1 MKKVFLVL
9 LIYGFSSAH
18 ADVSGLMKNLVGL
31 RSDLEM
37 LNREIESIQKEKQS
51 ELDLWNQK
59 KLELEAAL
67 QKETLRQLQLT
78 EKTDRLASRVKSQSK
93 ADPEA
98 KRDLLRWIE
107 QARTWVSTSLPF
119 RRAHR
124 LETVGALEEKVKLG
138 LESLES
144 ISAELWA
151 FYETELKMAADN
163 EFRLLDIAEGNDA
176 PKKYEVVRL
185 GFFTMFQRDAEGSV
199 HQYVLKNDE
208 WVKRPVSEAQ
218 QPEINRLFGNMKA
231 KKDSGL
237 YSISLGDLKGAL

>member
-1 MKKVFLVL
+1 MKNIL
-9 LIYGFSSAH
+9 LILCMAGFSLAH
-18 ADVSGLMKNLVGL
+18 ADVPDLMKNLVGL

-37 LNREIESIQKEKQS
+37 LNREIESVQKEKQS

-67 QKETLRQLQLT
+67 QKETLRQLQLS

-98 KRDLLRWIE
+98 KRDLLKWIE
-107 QARTWVSTSLPF
+107 QARAWVSTSLPF

-124 LETVGALEEKVKLG
+124 LETLGSLEEKVENG

-144 ISAELWA
+144 ISAELWT
-151 FYETELKMAADN
+151 FYDSELKMAADN
-163 EFRLLDIAEGNDA
+163 EFRLLDIAEGVEA

-208 WVKRPVSEAQ
+208 WIKRPASEAQ
-218 QPEINRLFGNMKA
+218 RPEINRLFGNMKA

-237 YSISLGDLKGAL
+237 YSISLGDSKGVL